1 LWATVKTGNEPGL
14 KQRAFHREIAGLS
27 KQQWAGRADRSNLV
41 EAPAQAQSVQEIRIG
56 PKLKQ
61 VRSLRGLTMRE
72 LAETAGCSESLLSK
86 IENSKANPSVA
97 TLHRLALALGT
108 NIGAIFPGGDGAER
122 VVSSPQD
129 RPSFTTQDGGIRIE
143 RLVSTQ
149 GIHLLSGYIHWIR
162 PGAGY
167 EGEVVQHQGEELGLV
182 LEGEIELT
190 VDRIAYRIR
199 AGGSF
204 HFRSELP
211 HGYRNCGAEPARIIW
226 VSTPPTF

>member
-1 LWATVKTGNEPGL
+1 MADLSTQ
-14 KQRAFHREIAGLS
+14 QR
-27 KQQWAGRADRSNLV
+27 
-41 EAPAQAQSVQEIRIG
+41 EAPAAASHLAEAPNQAQFAQGIRIG

-61 VRSLRGLTMRE
+61 IRSLRGLTMRQ
-72 LAETAGCSESLLSK
+72 LAHAAGCSESLLSK
-86 IENSKANPSVA
+86 IENGRANPSVA

-108 NIGAIFPGGDGAER
+108 NIGAVFSGGDSAER
-122 VVSSPQD
+122 IVSLPQD

-143 RLVSTQ
+143 RLVSAE
-149 GIHLLSGYIHWIR
+149 GIHLLTGYIHWIK
-162 PGAGY
+162 PGSGY
-167 EGEVVQHQGEELGLV
+167 AGEVVQHQGEELGLV

-190 VDRIAYRIR
+190 VNGAAYRIS

-211 HGYRNCGAEPARIIW
+211 HGYRNCGSETARIVW

>member
-1 LWATVKTGNEPGL
+1 LL
-14 KQRAFHREIAGLS
+14 KR
-27 KQQWAGRADRSNLV
+27 QQAGRLARADLT
-41 EAPAQAQSVQEIRIG
+41 EASALAHSAPEIRIG

-72 LAETAGCSESLLSK
+72 LAQEAGCSESLLSK
-86 IENSKANPSVA
+86 IENGKASPSVA
-97 TLHRLALALGT
+97 TLHRLASALGT
-108 NIGAIFPGGDGAER
+108 NIGAILPGGDEAER
-122 VVSSPQD
+122 IASLPQD

-143 RLVSTQ
+143 RLVSTH
-149 GIHLLSGYIHWIR
+149 GIHLLSGYIHWIK
-162 PGAGY
+162 PGSGY

-190 VDRIAYRIR
+190 VDSIAYRVQ

-211 HGYRNCGAEPARIIW
+211 HGYRNSGAGPARIVW